1 MKKIKLLLAA
11 SAVLALSASASVKMT
26 QADLDKTI
34 NTFPKMLKNEMISV
48 DKAVVEK
55 NGMKHLGLIAKNPR
69 GEQKFFEVF
78 VFDDAKNPTM
88 VIGRAYDKNGDVI
101 NLPVNKKIIESGVSL
116 KIGTGPKQIYVVTDP
131 ECPYSKRLYKN
142 IKESNLKKITINVI
156 TMPLSY
162 HKESKPML
170 YWVLSAKTDKEKA
183 KRLKAVMSKND
194 QTYKTFKP
202 TKAEKELVDN
212 MIEKS
217 NKAASELGAKGTP
230 SVYDSNF
237 KQIDSSI
244 LTK

>member
-1 MKKIKLLLAA
+1 MKKIKLLLAI
-11 SAVLALSASASVKMT
+11 SAALALSASASVKMT

-55 NGMKHLGLIAKNPR
+55 NGMKHLGLIAKTPR
-69 GEQKFFEVF
+69 GEQKFEVF

-88 VIGRAYDKNGDVI
+88 VIGRAFDKNGDVL
-101 NLPVNKKIIESGVSL
+101 NLPVDKKIIESGVSL

-131 ECPYSKRLYKN
+131 ECPYCKRLDKN
-142 IKESNLKKITINVI
+142 IKESNLKKVTINVI
-156 TMPLSY
+156 TMPLSF

-183 KRLKAVMSKND
+183 ERLKAVMSKND

-202 TKAEKELVDN
+202 TKAEKELVDS

-217 NKAASELGAKGTP
+217 NKAASELGARGTP

-237 KQIDSSI
+237 KQIDPSI